1 MKRKLFFAATLLLG
15 ILGGQAKVVL
25 PDIVGNNMVLQQNTK
40 VKLWGKAKAH
50 ATLSVKTSWN
60 SETYTT
66 KVETDGKWTISIPT
80 PKASFTP
87 QTIKLSD
94 GEVMELTNILI
105 GEVWFCSGQSNM
117 EMPLNGFTNCPI
129 LGANETIAMASK
141 YKAGIRVAT
150 IAKKAAL
157 TPQESCEGKW
167 MESTPENAQW
177 FSATAFHFA
186 TTLFQ
191 TLNIPVGI
199 INCSWGGSTVEGWL
213 PKEILNNYSDIDIK
227 QASGN
232 EGPEY
237 MKPMI
242 MYNGMLKPLQNYTIK
257 GFLWYQGE
265 SNLGKH
271 NTYAQ
276 RLATMVNLWRE
287 EWGQGTLPFYFVEIA
302 PYEYGDNILGAL
314 LREAQFKAQELIP
327 SSGMISTNDL
337 VEPFEARNIHPR
349 NKTTVGKRL
358 CYLALTRTYGVKG
371 IVDQGPIYQSM
382 EIKDGKAIIS
392 FSNAPEGFSRMNGI
406 EGFEVAGADKVFYP
420 AVAVVDWN
428 KHIIV
433 SSDQVPQPVAVRY
446 AFKNFQP
453 GNLHNHREQ
462 PVFPFRTDNW

>member
-1 MKRKLFFAATLLLG
+1 
-15 ILGGQAKVVL
+15 
-25 PDIVGNNMVLQQNTK
+25 
-40 VKLWGKAKAH
+40 
-50 ATLSVKTSWN
+50 
-60 SETYTT
+60 
-66 KVETDGKWTISIPT
+66 
-80 PKASFTP
+80 
-87 QTIKLSD
+87 
-94 GEVMELTNILI
+94 
-105 GEVWFCSGQSNM
+105 
-117 EMPLNGFTNCPI
+117 
-129 LGANETIAMASK
+129 
-141 YKAGIRVAT
+141 
-150 IAKKAAL
+150 
-157 TPQESCEGKW
+157 
-167 MESTPENAQW
+167 
-177 FSATAFHFA
+177 
-186 TTLFQ
+186 
-191 TLNIPVGI
+191 
-199 INCSWGGSTVEGWL
+199 
-213 PKEILNNYSDIDIK
+213 
-227 QASGN
+227 
-232 EGPEY
+232 
-237 MKPMI
+237 MI

-287 EWGQGTLPFYFVEIA
+287 EWGLGTLPFYFVEIA

-382 EIKDGKAIIS
+382 DIKDGKAIIR

-420 AVAVVDWN
+420 AVAEVDWN